1 AEALADYKDD
11 DPPIAE
17 IMKDKAKKDVREKYL
32 FRITVMES
40 FEIIRDLWG
49 GANGAPNLKREFFGS
64 ATDAVKKEIEK
75 VQNEFPAPATA
86 KLDLA
91 LTRLEAVAGM
101 RAGQPKRWQAHYDYA
116 LAQVK
121 ARLAFVDEYNFR
133 LGNIRTDVL
142 PELDKAK

>member
-1 AEALADYKDD
+1 SLGKMGGPFKQSVKLVGTLPETQVAFNPADPPAPRFDLPVGPKGASGTEVASIYSEIALPSFLPDDKADAGGDTFMPPFPAEALADYKDD

-64 ATDAVKKEIEK
+64 ATD
-75 VQNEFPAPATA
+75 
-86 KLDLA
+86 
-91 LTRLEAVAGM
+91 
-101 RAGQPKRWQAHYDYA
+101 
-116 LAQVK
+116 
-121 ARLAFVDEYNFR
+121 
-133 LGNIRTDVL
+133 
-142 PELDKAK
+142 